1 MKIEIEAKMP
11 LRDREAT
18 VRRLTDLHAEPVARM
33 MEENIFVD
41 CKEHRLHTSDRGLRV
56 RGIREPDQS
65 PRYTVTYKG
74 PRRHG
79 RLKNRREVEFQV
91 DSPEAALELL
101 AELGYHE
108 TVRFE
113 KRRQR
118 WRLDGCNIEL
128 DEVPYLGS
136 FIEIEGP
143 DEPTVFGVREQ
154 LGLADEPLITASY
167 VAMLVTYLR
176 EHDIPDRRV
185 SFADAEGEA
194 GDKEAGNDD
203 GGGEGE
209 SDATL
214 DDSVGSMA

>member
-1 MKIEIEAKMP
+1 VKIEIEAKMP

-33 MEENIFVD
+33 IEENIFVD
-41 CKEHRLHTSDRGLRV
+41 CEEHRLHTSDRGLRI

-91 DSPEAALELL
+91 DSPESALELL

-113 KRRQR
+113 APAGAVEQVDQGRTVAVPFAHGGFGEDLRAE
-118 WRLDGCNIEL
+118 RL
-128 DEVPYLGS
+128 
-136 FIEIEGP
+136 
-143 DEPTVFGVREQ
+143 
-154 LGLADEPLITASY
+154 EPLA
-167 VAMLVTYLR
+167 
-176 EHDIPDRRV
+176 H
-185 SFADAEGEA
+185 
-194 GDKEAGNDD
+194 
-203 GGGEGE
+203 
-209 SDATL
+209 
-214 DDSVGSMA
+214 